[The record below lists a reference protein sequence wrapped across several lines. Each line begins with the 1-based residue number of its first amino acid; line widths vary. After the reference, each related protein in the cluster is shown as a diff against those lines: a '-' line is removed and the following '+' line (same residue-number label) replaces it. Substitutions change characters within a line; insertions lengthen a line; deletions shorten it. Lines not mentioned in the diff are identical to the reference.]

1 MPPYLSI
8 PHYHLSKLPI
18 STKVALTCFSL
29 LLLFAMGFVLLAYY
43 PERTKF
49 RTDGAKDNFAG
60 NEWRQDRGEI
70 VEQERAKP
78 TERQIYDIIHPHS
91 FMMAIV
97 YFILCHMMEM
107 CYAPRW
113 LKIGLY
119 LASFLALATVLLA
132 PLLVWNKLSWAP
144 VVAPAVVAMMGLFA
158 GMTLLPLI
166 QMWVVRNPRPADSR
180 EPRN

>member
-18 STKVALTCFSL
+18 TTKIALTCFSL
-29 LLLFAMGFVLLAYY
+29 LLLFAMGFVLLSYY

-49 RTDGAKDNFAG
+49 TTDGAKDNFAG
-60 NEWRQDRGEI
+60 NEWRQERGEI
-70 VEQERAKP
+70 VDQERAKP

-107 CYAPRW
+107 CYAPKFV
-113 LKIGLY
+113 KIGLY
-119 LASFLALATVLLA
+119 LTAFLSLATVLLA
-132 PLLVWNKLSWAP
+132 PLLIWNRLSWAP
-144 VVAPAVVAMMGLFA
+144 IVAPAIIVMMGSFVL
-158 GMTLLPLI
+158 MTLSPVI
-166 QMWVVRNPRPADSR
+166 QMWVVRDKKM
-180 EPRN
+180 

>member
-18 STKVALTCFSL
+18 TTKIALTGFTL
-29 LLLFAMGFVLLAYY
+29 LLLFAIGFVVFSYF

-49 RTDGAKDNFAG
+49 TTEGVKDNFAG
-60 NEWRQDRGEI
+60 NEWRQERGEV

-78 TERQIYDIIHPHS
+78 SERQIYDIVHPHS
-91 FMMAIV
+91 FMMAVI

-119 LASFLALATVLLA
+119 VVAFVSLAAVLVA
-132 PLLVWNKLSWAP
+132 PLLVWNKLAWAP
-144 VVAPAVVAMMGLFA
+144 IVAPSVVVLMATFAVMAITPTV
-158 GMTLLPLI
+158 
-166 QMWVVRNPRPADSR
+166 QMWVVGPRTTDHG
-180 EPRN
+180 PR